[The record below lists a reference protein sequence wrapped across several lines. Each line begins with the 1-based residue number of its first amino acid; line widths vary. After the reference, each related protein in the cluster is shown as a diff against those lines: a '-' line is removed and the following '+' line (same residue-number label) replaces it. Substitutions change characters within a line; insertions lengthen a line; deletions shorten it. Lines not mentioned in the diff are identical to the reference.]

1 MAMQP
6 PPPPPPFPSPAPSP
20 PYAPPL
26 APPYATPPASGHGY
40 AGFWIRFVAYI
51 IDSII
56 VGAVTFG
63 LIKGTGV
70 ITVFCSAGVTN
81 ASDPSCGNAQIA
93 PLFYVIL
100 LVPILYY
107 LLLWAFGGTLGQR
120 LLGMRVVSAATGRN
134 LGLGRSLLRY
144 VGLIIAT
151 IPIYLGLIWV
161 GFDPRKQGWHDKI
174 AGSFVVRG
182 GARP

>member
-6 PPPPPPFPSPAPSP
+6 PLPPPSPG
-20 PYAPPL
+20 YAPPYMPPSMA
-26 APPYATPPASGHGY
+26 APAASAY

-51 IDSII
+51 IDWII

-70 ITVFCSAGVTN
+70 ITVLCPAGVTN
-81 ASDPSCGNAQIA
+81 ASDPSCGSAQIA

-107 LLLWAFGGTLGQR
+107 LLLWAYGGTLGQR
-120 LLGMRVVSAATGRN
+120 LLGMRVVSAATGGN
-134 LGLGRSLLRY
+134 LGIARSLLRY

-182 GARP
+182 GARA

>member
-6 PPPPPPFPSPAPSP
+6 PPPPAAP
-20 PYAPPL
+20 PYAPQYG
-26 APPYATPPASGHGY
+26 APSPTASGY
-40 AGFWIRFVAYI
+40 AGFWIRVVAYI

-63 LIKGTGV
+63 LIKATGV
-70 ITVFCSAGVTN
+70 ITVLCPEGVTN
-81 ASDPSCGNAQIA
+81 ASDPSCGPTQIS

-100 LVPILYY
+100 LVPVLYY
-107 LLLWAFGGTLGQR
+107 IVLWAYGGTLGQR
-120 LLGMRVVSAATGRN
+120 VLGMRVVNAATGAD
-134 LGLGRSLLRY
+134 LGLARALLRY
-144 VGLIIAT
+144 VGFIIAT
-151 IPIYLGLIWV
+151 IPIYIGLIWV

-182 GARP
+182 GARA